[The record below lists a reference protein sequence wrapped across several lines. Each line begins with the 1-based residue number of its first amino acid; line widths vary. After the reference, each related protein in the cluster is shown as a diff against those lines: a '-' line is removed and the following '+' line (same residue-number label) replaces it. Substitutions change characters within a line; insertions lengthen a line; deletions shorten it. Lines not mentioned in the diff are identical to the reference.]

1 MIFAIFLS
9 LIFRELFILQ
19 IINNDENTQDI
30 VNQNFET
37 FYIPAPRGEIL
48 DLNGNKLAESIL
60 EPYLFL
66 NLKRLNEEN
75 ISIYK
80 QFISFNFNDFT
91 NTEIDNFFSSKELF
105 VEIANLNDY
114 QTDLRIKIQ
123 EYEAFEIFNQPK
135 EFMYIK
141 SYFHML

>member
-1 MIFAIFLS
+1 MFSKLRLNVIFLIFAIFLS

-30 VNQNFET
+30 ISQNFET

-66 NLKRLNEEN
+66 NQKKINEEN
-75 ISIYK
+75 ITIYK
-80 QFISFNFNDFT
+80 QFISFNFNGAINRLVIFLLH
-91 NTEIDNFFSSKELF
+91 ISSKKSILKLMLD
-105 VEIANLNDY
+105 LN
-114 QTDLRIKIQ
+114 KI
-123 EYEAFEIFNQPK
+123 
-135 EFMYIK
+135 
-141 SYFHML
+141 S

>member
-1 MIFAIFLS
+1 MLAASYKSLWLSVTTSIIPVLDEFVFL
-9 LIFRELFILQ
+9 L

-66 NLKRLNEEN
+66 NQKKINEEN
-75 ISIYK
+75 I
-80 QFISFNFNDFT
+80 
-91 NTEIDNFFSSKELF
+91 
-105 VEIANLNDY
+105 
-114 QTDLRIKIQ
+114 R
-123 EYEAFEIFNQPK
+123 
-135 EFMYIK
+135 
-141 SYFHML
+141 

>member
-1 MIFAIFLS
+1 MSKIAADFYGNPSEKMKVFGITGTNGKTSIAH
-9 LIFRELFILQ
+9 ILHH
-19 IINNDENTQDI
+19 IL
-30 VNQNFET
+30 NQNYET

-66 NLKRLNEEN
+66 NQKKINAEN
-75 ISIYK
+75 ITIYK
-80 QFISFNFNDFT
+80 QFISFNFNDLT

-114 QTDLRIKIQ
+114 ETDLRIKIQ
-123 EYEAFEIFNQPK
+123 EYV
-135 EFMYIK
+135 
-141 SYFHML
+141 L